1 MARRKRLQALQIDAR
16 NPKLFELG
24 KSNLILILILILGCV
39 SRGLMQLIHSL
50 EDKMKYYAI
59 PILKPKLINLSS
71 DKANELIQ
79 TITREVVLAS
89 QFPMIACPS
98 RPGV

>member
-16 NPKLFELG
+16 NPKPFELG
-24 KSNLILILILILGCV
+24 KSNLILILGCV